1 MAAAA
6 YRPGDIVPVSGV
18 YRIDHHLHRL
28 MHEATL
34 EGGIKFP
41 LCRKCRSGVS
51 FSLVRAVQGAVVP
64 FQPTKILEDYPEP
77 ETYSFAAGSE

>member
-1 MAAAA
+1 MAAAL
-6 YRPGDIVPVSGV
+6 YRPGDKVPVSGV

-34 EGGIKFP
+34 EGGTKFP

-51 FSLVRAVQGAVVP
+51 FSLVRAVQGAVTP
-64 FQPTKILEDYPEP
+64 FQPTKILEGYPEP
-77 ETYSFAAGSE
+77 GTHSFAASTE